1 MTRRK
6 VTLDVFK
13 FDVIDRLTQ
22 YLGSLLLIARFLFA
36 QVLLNNGHLTGKE
49 FLIALKLSKIDLLS
63 LPLSFFIP

>member
-6 VTLDVFK
+6 VTLNVFK
-13 FDVIDRLTQ
+13 FDVIDGLTQ